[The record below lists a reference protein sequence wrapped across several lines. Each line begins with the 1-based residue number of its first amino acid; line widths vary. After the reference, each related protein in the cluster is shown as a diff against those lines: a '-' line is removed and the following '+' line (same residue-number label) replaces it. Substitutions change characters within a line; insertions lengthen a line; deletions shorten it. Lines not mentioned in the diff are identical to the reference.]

1 MDFDGIIDDTAMRTS
16 GLLNYITNLPISV
29 ADRKKLIAQ
38 SVLRIGHIFAGKIT
52 SDLATIFDTK
62 AINSPSQV
70 GSVDQVESL
79 ALKVLR
85 DSVFGIKP
93 EPITHDYLSN
103 VFARNAEQTYRNAIT
118 LRKSPTISRR
128 LTDADHCDWCAAR
141 AGTWTAVSFTALPRE
156 VFRRHEHCHCE
167 ITISGAGVR
176 KHGLKNYVK
185 KG

>member
-1 MDFDGIIDDTAMRTS
+1 MDFDSIADDTAKRTA
-16 GLLNYITNLPISV
+16 GLINYIAKLPLSI
-29 ADRKKLIAQ
+29 ADRKNLIAQ
-38 SVLRIGHIFAGKIT
+38 SVLRLGRSFANKVTADIT
-52 SDLATIFDTK
+52 TIFDTG
-62 AINSPSQV
+62 AINSPIEN

-85 DSVFGIKP
+85 GSVFGTSP
-93 EPITHDYLSN
+93 EPIAHDYLSN

-128 LTDADHCDWCAAR
+128 LTDADHCEWCAAR

-156 VFRRHEHCHCE
+156 VFRRHEHCKCE

-176 KHGLKNYVK
+176 KHGLNNYVK